1 MTDATLL
8 KFEEKMLK
16 EVSPLEVKSRELL
29 AKSKAIKEVKDNATL
44 ASAVA
49 IKKEINAHGK
59 LIKDMRL
66 ELTRPLDDLKKQIM
80 AKETEVTLPLEQ
92 AKTDISEKI
101 LTYEEEQERIK
112 QEEENRVNEIKASLE
127 VNVYSLTT
135 IEIIESEGKRIKD
148 IYAKLDPSDAENMVI
163 KLAFKGSVDSLI
175 GRKTAIEE
183 EERQRL
189 ERERLAKEAEKM
201 SAERAELERQKAEVE
216 RKEREVQAEKERQMR
231 ELERQALEAEA
242 LKQAKE
248 EAKADKEKP
257 KSNIAT
263 ITEFE
268 IENESLVDRI
278 FCSPDNVKI
287 RQAIKEGMTEIAGV
301 RIFQTKK
308 VR

>member
-29 AKSKAIKEVKDNATL
+29 AKSQAIKEVKDNATL

-49 IKKEINAHGK
+49 VKKEINAHGK

-66 ELTRPLDDLKKQIM
+66 ELTRPLDELKKQIM
-80 AKETEVTLPLEQ
+80 SKETEVTLPLEQ

-101 LTYEEEQERIK
+101 LTYEEELERVRLA
-112 QEEENRVNEIKASLE
+112 EEARVNEIKQSVE
-127 VNVYSLTT
+127 VNVYSLSTM
-135 IEIIESEGKRIKD
+135 EIVEAEGKRIKD
-148 IYAKLDPSDAENMVI
+148 IYAKLDPKDAENMTI
-163 KLAFKGSVDSLI
+163 KLAFKGSVDALVS
-175 GRKTAIEE
+175 RKTAIEE
-183 EERQRL
+183 EERQRV

-231 ELERQALEAEA
+231 ELERQKLEAEA
-242 LKQAKE
+242 LAQAKE
-248 EAKADKEKP
+248 EAKADKSKP

-287 RQAIKEGMTEIAGV
+287 RQAIKEGVTEIAGV